1 MKVTSLGQV
10 DLKNITREIHGYEIN
25 PYSDEDTLVEKTE
38 AKGSQKS
45 HQENGNQSKS
55 GEQGTTGTRTFS
67 SAANDAKDQ
76 RSKGKDPSS
85 SEKSP
90 TFSDLKS
97 EFRHFRDMI
106 GEKFGGP
113 WRRGSERHRNGSS
126 RSHSRRSSGP
136 GSWSSSDW
144 EGKIEGALERIGGW
158 FSGEKTPDTRTEY
171 EKYRDTVNRKFSQK
185 KGSIWGSLSSFL
197 IFGGL
202 AFVGNTMLGWGA
214 YPWYLWV
221 WAGWGSGVVGE
232 IFDHVDARR
241 RKKDI
246 DSLPELSKDETANL
260 KEYHKAKAAVGKDLG
275 GLIAVASIM
284 GVLTYLHGFAGGWW
298 IWLMIPVAITAMS
311 FLGKI
316 GSFFSTMGRIGDRI
330 KGLFSKKNTRNVTPV
345 REPESALEHAK
356 MLKENIL
363 EQAKKHKETKELL
376 GDDIIPL
383 LDTYVNQI
391 GQLSLMEE
399 EVAKII
405 NEMPMKD
412 LEKDE
417 VRLQMKREKAKSPAL
432 VKEYDKSIAEIDR
445 QRQSFDSLKEQKE
458 IISLRMNSS
467 INSLKQMQIDIAR
480 MRSIR
485 DGGEG
490 AGLKLLREKSQE
502 LHDYIEDFQEGLR
515 EL

>member
-1 MKVTSLGQV
+1 
-10 DLKNITREIHGYEIN
+10 
-25 PYSDEDTLVEKTE
+25 
-38 AKGSQKS
+38 
-45 HQENGNQSKS
+45 
-55 GEQGTTGTRTFS
+55 
-67 SAANDAKDQ
+67 
-76 RSKGKDPSS
+76 
-85 SEKSP
+85 
-90 TFSDLKS
+90 
-97 EFRHFRDMI
+97 
-106 GEKFGGP
+106 
-113 WRRGSERHRNGSS
+113 
-126 RSHSRRSSGP
+126 
-136 GSWSSSDW
+136 
-144 EGKIEGALERIGGW
+144 
-158 FSGEKTPDTRTEY
+158 
-171 EKYRDTVNRKFSQK
+171 
-185 KGSIWGSLSSFL
+185 
-197 IFGGL
+197 
-202 AFVGNTMLGWGA
+202 MLGWGA